1 MSIKSRY
8 QLSMLA
14 ASLFQLLGMISVVIF
29 MHDAVHATDK
39 IPATFALFAVY
50 CQIFATA
57 FFYTADYLK
66 K

>member
-1 MSIKSRY
+1 
-8 QLSMLA
+8 MLA

-29 MHDAVHATDK
+29 MHDAVHATTK
-39 IPATFALFAVY
+39 IPVTFALFAVY